1 MLWMKNMDALQSE
14 TVPWHFAWTCIISPI
29 FFWGGK
35 WARMAVGLPFPY
47 RSRCMGGHQ
56 SHIPCCWQH
65 LTALAG
71 IARFCL
77 LQHTNTSSYSI
88 FVHLLAVTVSPPV
101 LQAPHCSHCRP
112 RTSESFLFSFTVLH
126 TKGKWCFGQD
136 LKCAEKAKKLFPYT
150 KWDWTVKWHHLHP
163 CLACDPHFCHTVLWT
178 INLDVILVH

>member
-1 MLWMKNMDALQSE
+1 MLLLKINGYLKNALDEEYGCSAVRNSAM
-14 TVPWHFAWTCIISPI
+14 TFCLDLHHKPYI
-29 FFWGGK
+29 FWGGGK

-77 LQHTNTSSYSI
+77 LQHTNTSSYTI

-126 TKGKWCFGQD
+126 TKGK
-136 LKCAEKAKKLFPYT
+136 
-150 KWDWTVKWHHLHP
+150 
-163 CLACDPHFCHTVLWT
+163 
-178 INLDVILVH
+178 

>member
-1 MLWMKNMDALQSE
+1 MLLLKINGYLKNALDEEYGCSAVRNSAM
-14 TVPWHFAWTCIISPI
+14 TFCLDLHHKPYI
-29 FFWGGK
+29 FWGGK

-77 LQHTNTSSYSI
+77 LQHTNTSSYTI

-126 TKGKWCFGQD
+126 TKGK
-136 LKCAEKAKKLFPYT
+136 
-150 KWDWTVKWHHLHP
+150 
-163 CLACDPHFCHTVLWT
+163 
-178 INLDVILVH
+178 